1 MRFLTAGESHGP
13 QLTAIIEGVPSG
25 FNISI
30 AKINDKLK
38 KRQAGYGRGN
48 RMKIE
53 SDKVQILS
61 GVRDGKTTGAPI
73 TLVIENTDYANWK
86 DIMNVEEVTN
96 QTKRVS
102 KPRPGHADLNGGIK
116 YNLKDI
122 RDVLERS
129 SARETAIRVAVGEL
143 CSQLLDHFSINIFSH
158 VINIGGIQS
167 KSYQQLQLEEFMIAE
182 FITCVE
188 ASDVRCFDSDISLLM
203 KQEIDQAKRTGDS
216 LGGIVE
222 VIALGLPIGLGS
234 HVHWDRKLDGKI
246 GQAILSIQGFKGVE
260 IGIGFGA
267 ANLPGSKVHDEIL
280 WSKEK
285 GFYRSTNNAGGLE
298 GGMTNGEPLI
308 VKGAMKPI
316 PTLYKPLNSVD
327 IDTKDPF
334 EATIER
340 SDTCAVP
347 AASIVAESVVAFE
360 ITKAF
365 FEKFAGDSYDEIAAN
380 YRSYLKQVEEY

>member
-25 FNISI
+25 FSISI
-30 AKINDKLK
+30 ARINERL
-38 KRQAGYGRGN
+38 RQRQTGYGRGN

-53 SDKVQILS
+53 TDKVQILG

-73 TLVIENTDYANWK
+73 ALIIENVDYANWK
-86 DIMNVEEVTN
+86 DIMNADKVTN
-96 QTKRVS
+96 LTKRVS
-102 KPRPGHADLNGGIK
+102 KPRPGHADLNGAIK
-116 YNLKDI
+116 YDLKDI

-143 CSQLLDHFSINIFSH
+143 CRQLLEPFNINIFSH

-167 KSYQQLQLEEFMIAE
+167 KSFQQIEEPVIAD
-182 FITCVE
+182 FITAIE
-188 ASDVRCFDSDISLLM
+188 ASDVRCFDDDAGILM
-203 KQEIDQAKRTGDS
+203 KQTIDKSKEVGDS

-222 VIALGLPIGLGS
+222 IIALGLPIGLGS

-260 IGIGFGA
+260 IGMGFDV
-267 ANLPGSKVHDEIL
+267 ANRLGSMVHDEIL

-285 GFYRSTNNAGGLE
+285 GFYRVSNNAGGIE

-327 IDTKDPF
+327 IDTKEPF
-334 EATIER
+334 KAAIER

-347 AASIVAESVVAFE
+347 AASIVAESVIAFE
-360 ITKAF
+360 IANVF
-365 FEKFAGDSYDEIAAN
+365 LEKFNGDSVNEVAAN
-380 YRSYLKQVEEY
+380 YRNYLKQVEEY

>member
-25 FNISI
+25 FSVSA
-30 AKINDKLK
+30 AKINDRLK

-53 SDKVQILS
+53 SDKVEILS

-73 TLVIENTDYANWK
+73 TLVIENVDYVNWK
-86 DIMNVEEVTN
+86 NIMNVDEILN

-102 KPRPGHADLNGGIK
+102 KPRPGHADLSGGIK
-116 YNLKDI
+116 YDLKDL

-129 SARETAIRVAVGEL
+129 SARETAIRVAVGEV
-143 CSQLLDHFSINIFSH
+143 CRQLLEPYNIKIFSH
-158 VINIGGIQS
+158 VINIGGILS
-167 KSYQQLQLEEFMIAE
+167 KSFQQLEEPVLKTFIA
-182 FITCVE
+182 TVE
-188 ASDVRCFDSDISLLM
+188 DSEVRCFDDDASNLM
-203 KQEIDQAKRTGDS
+203 KKEIDKAKETGDS

-234 HVHWDRKLDGKI
+234 HVHWDRKLDSRI
-246 GQAILSIQGFKGVE
+246 AQAILSIQAFKGVE
-260 IGIGFGA
+260 IGLGFDV
-267 ANLPGSKVHDEIL
+267 ANLPGSKVHDEII
-280 WSKEK
+280 WSNER
-285 GFYRSTNNAGGLE
+285 GYYRATNNAGGIE

-316 PTLYKPLNSVD
+316 PTLYKPLNSID
-327 IDTKDPF
+327 IDTKEPYK
-334 EATIER
+334 ATIER

-347 AASIVAESVVAFE
+347 AASIVAESVIAFE
-360 ITKAF
+360 IANAF
-365 FEKFAGDSYDEIAAN
+365 FEKFAGDSINEITTN
-380 YRSYLKQVEEY
+380 YRSYLKQVEGY

>member
-25 FNISI
+25 FSVSA
-30 AKINDKLK
+30 AKINDRLK

-53 SDKVQILS
+53 SDKVEILS
-61 GVRDGKTTGAPI
+61 GIRDGKTTGAPI
-73 TLVIENTDYANWK
+73 TLVIENVDYVNWK
-86 DIMNVEEVTN
+86 NIMNVDEILN

-102 KPRPGHADLNGGIK
+102 KPRPGHADLSGGIK
-116 YNLKDI
+116 YDLKDL

-129 SARETAIRVAVGEL
+129 SARETAIRVAVGEV
-143 CSQLLDHFSINIFSH
+143 CRQLLEPYNIKIFSH
-158 VINIGGIQS
+158 VINIGGILS
-167 KSYQQLQLEEFMIAE
+167 KSFQQLEEPVLKTFIA
-182 FITCVE
+182 TVE
-188 ASDVRCFDSDISLLM
+188 DSEVRCFDDDASNLM
-203 KQEIDQAKRTGDS
+203 KKEIDKAKETGDS

-234 HVHWDRKLDGKI
+234 HVHWDRKLDSRI
-246 GQAILSIQGFKGVE
+246 AQAILSIQAFKGVE
-260 IGIGFGA
+260 IGLGFDV

-280 WSKEK
+280 WSNER
-285 GFYRSTNNAGGLE
+285 GYYRATNNAGGIE

-316 PTLYKPLNSVD
+316 PTLYKPLNSID
-327 IDTKDPF
+327 IDTKEPYK
-334 EATIER
+334 ATIER

-347 AASIVAESVVAFE
+347 AASIVAESVIAFE
-360 ITKAF
+360 IANAF
-365 FEKFAGDSYDEIAAN
+365 FEKFAGDSINEITTN
-380 YRSYLKQVEEY
+380 YRSYLKQVEGY

>member
-327 IDTKDPF
+327 IDTKEPF

>member
-1 MRFLTAGESHGP
+1 MRYLTAGESHGP

-25 FNISI
+25 FNVSI
-30 AKINDKLK
+30 ATINDGLQ
-38 KRQAGYGRGN
+38 KRQSGYGRGN

-53 SDKVQILS
+53 TDKVQALS

-73 TLVIENTDYANWK
+73 TLVIENADYVNWK
-86 DIMNVEEVTN
+86 EIMNVDEITN
-96 QTKRVS
+96 HSKRVS
-102 KPRPGHADLNGGIK
+102 KPRPGHADLNGAIK

-143 CSQLLDHFSINIFSH
+143 CKQLLSPFNINIFSH
-158 VINIGGIQS
+158 VINIGGVQT
-167 KSYQQLQLEEFMIAE
+167 KSYQQLKVPITDFIAN
-182 FITCVE
+182 IE
-188 ASDVRCFDSDISLLM
+188 ASDVRCFDAKISNIM
-203 KQEIDQAKRTGDS
+203 RQEIDQAKQAGDS
-216 LGGIVE
+216 LGGVVE

-260 IGIGFGA
+260 IGMGFDV

-280 WSKEK
+280 WSMEK
-285 GFYRSTNNAGGLE
+285 GFYRSSNNAGGIE
-298 GGMTNGEPLI
+298 GGMTNSEPLI

-327 IDTKDPF
+327 IDTKEPF
-334 EATIER
+334 KATIER

-347 AASIVAESVVAFE
+347 AASIVAESVVAWE
-360 ITKAF
+360 IAEAF
-365 FEKFAGDSYDEIAAN
+365 FVKFAGDSINEITAN
-380 YRSYLKQVEEY
+380 YHSYLKHVKEY